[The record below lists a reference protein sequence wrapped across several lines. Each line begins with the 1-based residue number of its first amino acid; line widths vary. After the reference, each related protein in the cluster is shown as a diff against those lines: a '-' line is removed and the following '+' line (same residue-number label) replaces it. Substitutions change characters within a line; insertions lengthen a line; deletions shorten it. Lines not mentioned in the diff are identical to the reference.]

1 MRLYSRTGQT
11 VLTDAEY
18 GTFEAGPDGGFDL
31 PEDLAV
37 REHSFHVGGRPLWE
51 TDVERQYRLAAEE
64 LDRRRDPATLM
75 NAVQQ
80 LVNAAASVTPAAT
93 QAEAP
98 APTKP
103 RARKATA
110 APPASE

>member
-31 PEDLAV
+31 PEDLAL
-37 REHSFHVGGRPLWE
+37 REHAFHVGGRPLWE

-80 LVNAAASVTPAAT
+80 LVNAAASVTP
-93 QAEAP
+93 QAPTETPASKPARDRKTAAP
-98 APTKP
+98 APS
-103 RARKATA
+103 A
-110 APPASE
+110 E